1 MSLAEGHRRTGQL
14 DGACLCGAVQITVD
28 GAHVAA
34 VGVCHCSLC
43 QRSSGLVWGAFE
55 ASADAVTVTGPV
67 SRYASTPFSE
77 RAFCAV
83 CGSNL
88 WLRNTDAADAEY
100 ELMPAL
106 FPAARDFPLISEI
119 YTDRAPAY
127 ASLSGDHRRATRA
140 EYEARNPHLE
150 GDMP

>member
-1 MSLAEGHRRTGQL
+1 MSIADQYRRTGRL
-14 DGACLCGAVQITVD
+14 DGACLCGAVRIGVD

-34 VGVCHCSLC
+34 VGVCHCSMC

-55 ASADAVTVTGPV
+55 ASADAVTVEGAV
-67 SRYASTPFSE
+67 ARYASSPFSE
-77 RAFCAV
+77 RAFCPV

-88 WLRNTDAADAEY
+88 WLRNTDRDDADY

-106 FPAARDFPLISEI
+106 FPAAAAFPLISEI

-127 ASLSGDHRRATRA
+127 VPLSGDHRRATRA
-140 EYEARNPHLE
+140 EYEAKNLHLE

>member
-1 MSLAEGHRRTGQL
+1 MPIGAAGGWR
-14 DGACLCGAVQITVD
+14 GACLCGAVRITVD

-55 ASADAVTVTGPV
+55 ASADAVTVGGTV
-67 SRYASTPFSE
+67 ARYASTPFSE
-77 RAFCAV
+77 RAFCPV

-88 WLRNTDAADAEY
+88 WLRNTDTEGADY

-106 FPAARDFPLISEI
+106 FCGGAGLSADLGDLHRPRTGLCAAVR
-119 YTDRAPAY
+119 
-127 ASLSGDHRRATRA
+127 
-140 EYEARNPHLE
+140 
-150 GDMP
+150 